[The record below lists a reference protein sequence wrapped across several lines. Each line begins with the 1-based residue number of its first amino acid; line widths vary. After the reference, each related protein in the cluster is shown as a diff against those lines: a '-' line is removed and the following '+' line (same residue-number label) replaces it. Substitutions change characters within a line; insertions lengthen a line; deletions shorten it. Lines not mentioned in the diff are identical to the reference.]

1 MTEAGRTAGPSASL
15 WERDEE
21 IATLTRAVDTLCA
34 DRTSPGTLLVARGEA
49 GLGKTALLAETRRIA
64 EARGCTVW
72 SARGGETL
80 RSVPFN
86 VVRQL
91 LQPALVS
98 MLPEEAREYLG
109 DWYGIAGPA
118 LGIADPGERQADPQ
132 GVCDGL
138 VAAVRRLA
146 RREWPLVLLVDDAH
160 WADQET
166 LRWLAALAERL
177 DETSVLIVVA
187 RRPGDVSGDSARYL
201 DAAAAAGRPLL
212 PLNVLSPDATAGLT
226 RATLGDHADAA
237 FCREVWAVTGGNP
250 YETVELLAK
259 VQDSELQPVEAEAAE
274 LRALNRSARGGGL
287 VARLEQLGVDSTR
300 FAWAAAI
307 LGDGI
312 TVDMVARLATLDRA
326 DAARCAEL
334 LCNARILTAPD
345 PAPGPSDADRL
356 EFVHPLIATAVYN
369 SIPDALRTA
378 MHGIAAQL
386 VTDSGLGAAAASRH
400 LLQVHPDDD
409 PEVVEQL
416 RDAAREHLAVGAP
429 EAARR
434 CLERALQEPP
444 LPEMHAR
451 VLYELGCATLLTAPA
466 TTIGHLRTALAM
478 PGLDGE
484 QRVNAVFRL
493 SEALLHNDQLE
504 EAVRTVQ
511 AEAARNPDPS
521 VRLRLQAVQYMWEG
535 IHPGEPSSPGRSRRL
550 AELAATCT
558 GRDNAERA
566 LLILRGFDA
575 MTRGENAEEV
585 VELCDRA
592 LVNGRLAPG
601 LGWTDTEWGL
611 ELPMMLATSY
621 AYTDRLDR
629 AEALFTEALNTYETA
644 GWSGGHPGPRTRL
657 RRPRPPQAR
666 PAPGGREVPARIAA
680 DRRTG
685 GSRTAAVLVGDLQ
698 SDRHAARPR
707 PRRGGPVRRRAVRI
721 RPALPVHDRA
731 ARPASRAGPAAA
743 RDRPHRRGRQR
754 AGDRREGGRGPR
766 SAQPGGAPLD
776 DRTGPRPRH
785 GGPRPRRPA
794 GHRSPPPRRALRH
807 GHRDRG
813 GPALRRRAGDRP
825 ARRAAR
831 RPGRHLSGGLALPV
845 RARRRPRRVRHRGP
859 LGGRAAPRPGPRGL
873 LRRRRAGGAGPR
885 GTGGGARG
893 LSQPV
898 APSSSASTR
907 CAAANAEFA
916 AGTPQYTAVCSS
928 TAPISS
934 GVSPLRRAART
945 CMASSS

>member
-1 MTEAGRTAGPSASL
+1 MTEVRRAGAATAAL

-21 IATLTRAVDTLCA
+21 VATLRRAVDTLCA
-34 DRTSPGTLLVARGEA
+34 DRSSPGLLLEARGEA
-49 GLGKTALLAETRRIA
+49 GVGKTALLAETRRLA

-80 RSVPFN
+80 KSVPFN

-132 GVCDGL
+132 GVYDGL
-138 VAAVRRLA
+138 VAVVRRLA
-146 RREWPLVLLVDDAH
+146 RREWPLVLLIDDAH

-177 DETSVLIVVA
+177 DETSLLIVFA
-187 RRPGDVSGDSARYL
+187 RRPGDVSGDSARHL
-201 DAAAAAGRPLL
+201 DAAAAAGRPLA
-212 PLNVLSPDATAGLT
+212 PLNALTPDATAGLT

-250 YETVELLAK
+250 YETVELLAR

-274 LRALNRSARGGGL
+274 LRALNRTARGGGL
-287 VARLEQLGVDSTR
+287 VSRLEQLGVDSHR

-307 LGDGI
+307 LGSGI

-334 LCNARILTAPD
+334 LCEARILSAPD
-345 PAPGPSDADRL
+345 PSSGRPDGGDL
-356 EFVHPLIATAVYN
+356 EFVHPLIASAVYN

-400 LLQVHPDDD
+400 LLQVYPDDD
-409 PEVVEQL
+409 QEVVDQL
-416 RDAAREHLAVGAP
+416 REAAREHLAVGAP
-429 EAARR
+429 DAARR

-444 LPEMHAR
+444 LPDAHAR
-451 VLYELGCATLLTAPA
+451 VLFELGCATLLTAPA

-484 QRVNAVFRL
+484 QRVDAVFRL
-493 SEALLHNDQLE
+493 SQALLHNDQLE
-504 EAVRTVQ
+504 EAVRTVE
-511 AEAARNPDPS
+511 AEAARTPDPS
-521 VRLRLQAVQYMWEG
+521 ARLRLQAAQFMWEG
-535 IHPGEPSSPGRSRRL
+535 IHAGETSSPHRSARL
-550 AELAATCT
+550 VELAATCT

-575 MTRGENAEEV
+575 MTHGESAEEV

-611 ELPMMLATSY
+611 ELLMMLASSY

-629 AEALFTEALNTYETA
+629 AEALFTEALRAYESA
-644 GWSGGHPGPRTRL
+644 GWSGGHLALAHAYVGLGHRRRGRL
-657 RRPRPPQAR
+657 REAEDSL
-666 PAPGGREVPARIAA
+666 RESLRIAERVGRGLPLYWSATCNLIDTLLARGHVEEARALA
-680 DRRTG
+680 DQYGFAPPYPSTIVLPDPRSVRGRLLLATGRTEEG
-685 GSRTAAVLVGDLQ
+685 INELEAAEKAAAVRG
-698 SDRHAARPR
+698 RHNPVVVPWATELARALATEDPGRAARLASDAR
-707 PRRGGPVRRRAVRI
+707 DRAERFGTDTAIGEALRCAAALETGRRAVR
-721 RPALPVHDRA
+721 LA
-731 ARPASRAGPAAA
+731 AQAVTYLEASPCQYEHAAA
-743 RDRPHRRGRQR
+743 RVEYGIL
-754 AGDRREGGRGPR
+754 AR
-766 SAQPGGAPLD
+766 SSEELN
-776 DRTGPRPRH
+776 R
-785 GGPRPRRPA
+785 
-794 GHRSPPPRRALRH
+794 
-807 GHRDRG
+807 
-813 GPALRRRAGDRP
+813 
-825 ARRAAR
+825 
-831 RPGRHLSGGLALPV
+831 GLALADSCGADGLV
-845 RARRRPRRVRHRGP
+845 ARAREA
-859 LGGRAAPRPGPRGL
+859 L
-873 LRRRRAGGAGPR
+873 
-885 GTGGGARG
+885 
-893 LSQPV
+893 
-898 APSSSASTR
+898 
-907 CAAANAEFA
+907 A
-916 AGTPQYTAVCSS
+916 AGHAKHV
-928 TAPISS
+928 
-934 GVSPLRRAART
+934 G
-945 CMASSS
+945 

>member
-1 MTEAGRTAGPSASL
+1 MTEVRPTAAASASL
-15 WERDEE
+15 WERDAEV
-21 IATLTRAVDTLCA
+21 ATVTRAVDTLCA
-34 DRTSPGTLLVARGEA
+34 DDSSSGSLLVCRGEA
-49 GLGKTALLAETRRIA
+49 GFGKTALLAETRRIA

-98 MLPEEAREYLG
+98 MLPEEARDYLG
-109 DWYGIAGPA
+109 DWYDIAGPA

-146 RREWPLVLLVDDAH
+146 RREWPLVLLIDDAH

-177 DETSVLIVVA
+177 DETSVLVVVA
-187 RRPGDVSGDSARYL
+187 RRPGDATGDSARHL
-201 DAAAAAGRPLL
+201 DAIAAAGDHLAT
-212 PLNVLSPDATAGLT
+212 LNALTPEATAGLT
-226 RATLGDHADAA
+226 RATLGVHADAP

-259 VQDSELQPVEAEAAE
+259 VQDTELEPVEAQAGE

-287 VARLEQLGVDSTR
+287 VARLEQLGVDATR

-307 LGDGI
+307 LGTGI
-312 TVDMVARLATLDRA
+312 TVDMVARLATLDHD

-334 LCNARILTAPD
+334 LRTARILTAPD
-345 PAPGPSDADRL
+345 PAAGQMPADDL

-400 LLQVHPDDD
+400 LLRVHPDDD
-409 PEVVEQL
+409 PEVVGQL
-416 RDAAREHLAVGAP
+416 REAAREHLAVGAP
-429 EAARR
+429 DAARR

-444 LPEMHAR
+444 LPETHAR

-478 PGLDGE
+478 PGLDGAE
-484 QRVNAVFRL
+484 RVDAVFRL
-493 SEALLHNDQLE
+493 SQALLHNDQLE
-504 EAVRTVQ
+504 EAVRTVE
-511 AEAARNPDPS
+511 AEAARTPEGP

-535 IHPGEPSSPGRSRRL
+535 IHAGETASPGRSARL
-550 AELAATCT
+550 AEIAANCT

-575 MTRGENAEEV
+575 MTHGENAEVV

-601 LGWTDTEWGL
+601 LGWTDSEWGL
-611 ELPMMLATSY
+611 ELPMMLASAY

-629 AEALFTEALNTYETA
+629 AEALFTEALRAYETA
-644 GWSGGHPGPRTRL
+644 GWSGGHLALAHAYVGLGHRRRGRL
-657 RRPRPPQAR
+657 KEAE
-666 PAPGGREVPARIAA
+666 ASLRESLRIAERVGRGLPLYWSAICNLVDTLLARGRVREAWEVA
-680 DRRTG
+680 DQYGFAPPYPSTIVLPDPRVVRGRLLLAVGRTEDG
-685 GSRTAAVLVGDLQ
+685 VNELEAAEKAAASRGHHNPVLVPWATDLA
-698 SDRHAARPR
+698 RALAAED
-707 PRRGGPVRRRAVRI
+707 
-721 RPALPVHDRA
+721 PARA
-731 ARPASRAGPAAA
+731 ARLVS
-743 RDRPHRRGRQR
+743 D
-754 AGDRREGGRGPR
+754 
-766 SAQPGGAPLD
+766 
-776 DRTGPRPRH
+776 
-785 GGPRPRRPA
+785 
-794 GHRSPPPRRALRH
+794 
-807 GHRDRG
+807 
-813 GPALRRRAGDRP
+813 
-825 ARRAAR
+825 ARRHAERFGTDTAI
-831 RPGRHLSGGLALPV
+831 GEAL
-845 RARRRPRRVRHRGP
+845 
-859 LGGRAAPRPGPRGL
+859 
-873 LRRRRAGGAGPR
+873 
-885 GTGGGARG
+885 
-893 LSQPV
+893 
-898 APSSSASTR
+898 R
-907 CAAANAEFA
+907 CAAALETGQRAVRLAAQAVTYLEASPCQYEHAAARVEYGIAARSEAELNRGLALARSCGADGLVTRAEEALA
-916 AGTPQYTAVCSS
+916 AGC
-928 TAPISS
+928 
-934 GVSPLRRAART
+934 GLG
-945 CMASSS
+945 